1 MKKIINEIYQKK
13 EFFNSLKGRGV
24 KNFLGSF
31 AKTPFH
37 PSGHACK
44 IERFRERGE
53 HGRKETNIK
62 RVESVEGN
70 GSALPDEG
78 GSSIPKNY

>member
-13 EFFNSLKGRGV
+13 EVFNSLKGRGV

-37 PSGHACK
+37 PFVCACK
-44 IERFRERGE
+44 IESFQERG
-53 HGRKETNIK
+53 
-62 RVESVEGN
+62 
-70 GSALPDEG
+70 
-78 GSSIPKNY
+78 

>member
-1 MKKIINEIYQKK
+1 MKKFINEIYQKK

-37 PSGHACK
+37 PSVHTCK
-44 IERFRERGE
+44 IRTFKERG
-53 HGRKETNIK
+53 
-62 RVESVEGN
+62 
-70 GSALPDEG
+70 
-78 GSSIPKNY
+78 

>member
-1 MKKIINEIYQKK
+1 MKKFINEIYQKK

-37 PSGHACK
+37 PSARTCK
-44 IERFRERGE
+44 IESFRERG
-53 HGRKETNIK
+53 
-62 RVESVEGN
+62 
-70 GSALPDEG
+70 
-78 GSSIPKNY
+78 

>member
-1 MKKIINEIYQKK
+1 MKKFINGIYQKK

-37 PSGHACK
+37 PSARTCK
-44 IERFRERGE
+44 IESFRERG
-53 HGRKETNIK
+53 
-62 RVESVEGN
+62 
-70 GSALPDEG
+70 
-78 GSSIPKNY
+78 